1 MTPQPGNGC
10 LTFHSRTYSTFDE
23 VTLEDEEEN
32 HNWDR
37 IEHRSGDQQVVFCI
51 MGALE
56 EVESQRQG
64 VHIIAA
70 QDNQG
75 PEEVI
80 PCALECHDGDGGESR
95 FYQWENN
102 LEEGAE

>member
-1 MTPQPGNGC
+1 MTLHPGNIC
-10 LTFHSRTYSTFDE
+10 LTFHSRTYSTLDE

-32 HNWDR
+32 HDRDR
-37 IEHRSGDQQVVFCI
+37 IEHRSGNQQIVLRIV
-51 MGALE
+51 GAFE
-56 EVESQRQG
+56 EVESQGQC

-80 PCALECHDGDGGESR
+80 IDSQKSWDV
-95 FYQWENN
+95 
-102 LEEGAE
+102 